1 MFYWISVIVGTLD
14 FDFLDFDI
22 DLDAADQSGPFYAIL
37 AFLNVAELPFML
49 VFSIWMLNFWIVT
62 MMMYY
67 LPITAGGAIQGIL
80 LLPALIVSMIIT
92 KFESKP
98 LKGIFKY
105 SNMQDNRGNQ
115 VIKQLCVLICD
126 VNSGRI
132 GQAEIKRDGAP
143 LIFNVKS
150 EYDGDSFVKG
160 EVAFVNRKDTDKNI
174 YYIVKF
180 EE

>member
-1 MFYWISVIVGTLD
+1 MFYWISVIVGTVD
-14 FDFLDFDI
+14 FDFLDFDL
-22 DLDAADQSGPFYAIL
+22 DLDGADQSGAFYAIL

-49 VFSIWMLNFWIVT
+49 VFSIWMLNFWIVA

-67 LPITAGGAIQGIL
+67 LPIVAGGL
-80 LLPALIVSMIIT
+80 LHGVLLIPALVVSMFIT
-92 KFESKP
+92 KYETKP
-98 LKGIFKY
+98 LKGLFKY
-105 SNMQDNRGNQ
+105 SNMQDDRGNQ
-115 VIKQLCVLICD
+115 VIKQLCVLMCD
-126 VNSGRI
+126 VNKGRL

-143 LIFNVKS
+143 IVINIKS

-160 EVAFVNRKDTDKNI
+160 EVAFVNRKDTNKNI